1 MSYLRPRQA
10 GPQSAAC
17 FRALKLGA
25 NLRLSESQV
34 MPSQSTAY
42 RFAKFFIPNNRAWDF
57 VRLKPLYQKGG
68 RLLPDCPLSI
78 QDRC

>member
-1 MSYLRPRQA
+1 
-10 GPQSAAC
+10 
-17 FRALKLGA
+17 
-25 NLRLSESQV
+25 LRLSESQV